1 MPLLGDAMNLRE
13 YLFVKRMTI
22 QEFSE
27 NVEYSRVH
35 ISSIVNGKLK
45 PSRKLA
51 RQIERATNGEVKAE
65 DLLKGE

>member
-1 MPLLGDAMNLRE
+1 MPLLGDTMNLRE

-27 NVEYSRVH
+27 IVDYSRVH
-35 ISSIVNGKLK
+35 ISGIVNGKLR

-51 RQIERATNGEVKAE
+51 KRIEKETNGEVTIQE
-65 DLLKGE
+65 LLKGE